1 MQIKRIYNN
10 NVALATD
17 ETGEEHVVIGR
28 GVCFGHHV
36 GDEIDPDRIEKVF
49 SMQGEENKSRLE
61 KLLKSIPSEYLLVAE
76 EITEMVRRE
85 SDLTIDDGIVIA
97 LADHIS
103 LAVER
108 ERRGVTLANPML
120 FEISHTY
127 RKEYELAQRA
137 AVIIH
142 DRLDLWVSEEEIGF
156 ITLHIVNA
164 TMNQRPDKLIK
175 SMELVKQILAIVRET
190 FDDTIDTESLAYERF
205 MRHLQFFA
213 QRVLDEGS
221 SENDSLPMLL
231 EQESYPDAFECAEN
245 IATFVEETYGVRVP
259 ASERS
264 YLTYHLATL
273 AVSARRTPTDE
284 EAATAEG
291 ATASED
297 EVEPADATTTERTGT
312 TEDEA
317 GVVEEPAATSAPGA
331 PDPGKS
337 SADAGSGLA
346 TGPAAGLDPAPADP
360 VSAGNV

>member
-284 EAATAEG
+284 GAATAEG
-291 ATASED
+291 AADATEAGAG
-297 EVEPADATTTERTGT
+297 ADATTTERTGT

-317 GVVEEPAATSAPGA
+317 GVVEEPAATSAPGVPA
-331 PDPGKS
+331 PSES
-337 SADAGSGLA
+337 SADAGSG
-346 TGPAAGLDPAPADP
+346 PAAGLDSAPADP
-360 VSAGNV
+360 ASAGNV

>member
-291 ATASED
+291 AADATEAGAG
-297 EVEPADATTTERTGT
+297 ADATTTERTGT

-331 PDPGKS
+331 PAPGES

-346 TGPAAGLDPAPADP
+346 TGSAAALDSAPADP
-360 VSAGNV
+360 ASAGNV